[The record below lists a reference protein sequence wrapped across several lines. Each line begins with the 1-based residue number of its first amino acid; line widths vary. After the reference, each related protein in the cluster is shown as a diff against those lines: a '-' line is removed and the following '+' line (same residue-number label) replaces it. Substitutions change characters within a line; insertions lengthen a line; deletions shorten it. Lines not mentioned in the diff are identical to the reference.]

1 MPQNKKISNVPLIGQ
16 SKLPTG
22 CETCS
27 ATMLLNFY
35 GYKISETTFA
45 DKYLVKNLSVI
56 QTVHTQDLIRIVP
69 LLEHHTVPTATERM
83 HRLW

>member
-1 MPQNKKISNVPLIGQ
+1 MPQSKKISNVPLIGQ

-56 QTVHTQDLIRIVP
+56 QTVHTLDLIRIVP

>member
-1 MPQNKKISNVPLIGQ
+1 MPQSKKISNVPLIGQ

>member
-1 MPQNKKISNVPLIGQ
+1 MPQSKKISNVPLIGQ

-45 DKYLVKNLSVI
+45 DKYLVKKLSVI